1 MKIVGVLL
9 SCGAGLG
16 AICCAAAGADLRV
29 VPSVDVARYL
39 GTWYEIASIPVSFQ
53 AFCAGGTTATY
64 TLLPD
69 GKIEVLNQCYTAAGE
84 RKEAIGR
91 AWVADKATGAK
102 LKVSFVSFLGLWLF
116 AADYWIIDLG
126 TDYEY
131 AVVGHP
137 NRNYGW
143 ILSRTPTLPEEVLA
157 GIKARLTAQG
167 YDVARFRMTDQSR
180 SIAEAPKTPPAE
192 HSYTAPCDGRK

>member
-1 MKIVGVLL
+1 MKMLGVLL
-9 SCGAGLG
+9 SGGAGLG

-69 GKIEVLNQCYTAAGE
+69 GKIEVLNQCYTAEG
-84 RKEAIGR
+84 KKKQAIGR
-91 AWVADKATGAK
+91 AWVADKATNAK

-126 TDYEY
+126 ADYEY

-143 ILSRTPTLPEEVLA
+143 ILSRTSTLPEQVLV
-157 GIKARLTAQG
+157 GIKARLAEQG
-167 YDVARFRMTDQSR
+167 YDVTRFRTTDQSR

-192 HSYTAPCDGRK
+192 HPYTAPCDGSK

>member
-1 MKIVGVLL
+1 MKMLGVLL
-9 SCGAGLG
+9 FCGAGLG
-16 AICCAAAGADLRV
+16 AICGAAAAAELRV
-29 VPSVDVARYL
+29 VSFVDVERYL

-69 GKIEVLNQCYTAAGE
+69 GKIEVLNQCYTAEGE
-84 RKEAIGR
+84 RKKAVGR
-91 AWVADKATGAK
+91 AWVADKATNAK

-126 TDYEY
+126 ADYEY

-143 ILSRTPTLPEEVLA
+143 VLSRTPTLPEEVLA